1 MKKEKKEE
9 KGKKEFVDLVKVTA
23 APQGQFRISLKKS
36 IVKELQIKG
45 ADYLVFLKNEDGDII
60 IKKLKLKE
68 EKS

>member
-1 MKKEKKEE
+1 MKKEKK
-9 KGKKEFVDLVKVTA
+9 GKNEFMDLVKVTA
-23 APQGQFRISLKKS
+23 APHGQFGITLKKS